1 MAYINDY
8 AYYANSGTAPTD
20 TNWGSYQYVSLAD
33 IVNNFMLMYQGNH
46 ELINNIERYQILFH
60 AKRGVQE
67 LNYDAMKEVKILQ
80 LDITQQ
86 LRFVLPQDYVNWVRI
101 SQFRNGGLHPLSEN
115 IQTNWSS
122 AYLQDNNSNILFD
135 QNGNVL
141 RPQDSEL
148 DISRILGGNKS
159 IYLNQGSAYNGSEG
173 YCCDG
178 NWYFDYAIGARF
190 GLNTETANSNPTFTI
205 DKQSGVINFSNIS
218 GAASVVLEYVSDG
231 MKNGVDTE
239 VQVNKLFEEYI
250 YAYIKYSILNG
261 RLGVQEYVV
270 NRARKDKSS
279 LLRNAKIRL
288 SNIHPGR
295 LLMNLRGQNKIIK

>member
-1 MAYINDY
+1 MGYINDY
-8 AYYANSGTAPTD
+8 AYYQNSGDSPND
-20 TNWGSYQYVSLAD
+20 QNWGSYQYVSLFD

-60 AKRGVQE
+60 AKRGIQE
-67 LNYDAMKEVKILQ
+67 LNYDAMKEIKILQ
-80 LDITQQ
+80 LDITLD
-86 LRFVLPQDYVNWVRI
+86 LRFILPQDYVNWVRI
-101 SQFRNGGLHPLSEN
+101 SVHKDGLLMPLTEN
-115 IQTNWSS
+115 IQTNWSG
-122 AYLQDNNSNILFD
+122 AYLQDHDANILFD
-135 QNGNVL
+135 QDGNVL
-141 RPQDSEL
+141 KPQQSEL
-148 DISRILGGNKS
+148 DLERITRGGKS
-159 IYLNQGSAYNGSEG
+159 IYLNEGSSYNGAEG
-173 YCCDG
+173 YCYDG
-178 NWYFDYAIGARF
+178 RWYFDYAIGSRF

-218 GAASVVLEYVSDG
+218 NASSVVLEYVSDG
-231 MKNGVDTE
+231 MENGVDAN

-261 RLGVQEYVV
+261 RLGVTEYVV

-295 LLMNLRGQNKIIK
+295 LLMNMRGKDKWIK

>member
-8 AYYANSGTAPTD
+8 AYYANSGTNPTD
-20 TNWGSYQYVSLAD
+20 ANWGSYQYVSLAD

-60 AKRGVQE
+60 AKRGIQE
-67 LNYDAMKEVKILQ
+67 LNYDAMKEIKILQ

-101 SQFRNGGLHPLSEN
+101 SQFKGGMLYPLSEN
-115 IQTNWSS
+115 IQTNWAS
-122 AYLQDNNSNILFD
+122 AYLQDNNSNVLFD
-135 QNGNVL
+135 ENGNIL

-148 DISRILGGNKS
+148 DLATIRGGARS
-159 IYLNQGSAYNGSEG
+159 IYLNSNSEYNGSEG
-173 YCCDG
+173 FLSDG
-178 NWYFDYAIGARF
+178 NWYFDYPVGARF

-218 GAASVVLEYVSDG
+218 NAASVVLEYVSDG
-231 MKNGVDTE
+231 MEAGVDANI
-239 VQVNKLFEEYI
+239 QLNKLFEEYI
-250 YAYIKYSILNG
+250 YAYIRYSILNG

-270 NRARKDKSS
+270 NRSRKDKSS

-295 LLMNLRGQNKIIK
+295 LLMNMRGQNKLIK